1 MRHILIV
8 TEFMLVRRIETMMV
22 ASIVCK
28 KDKLE
33 RVIKDT
39 IETIEG
45 REKSDVCDEDLNAYQ
60 KNIEMALYLSYLEVP
75 DLVMQYLENAVDVIF
90 RNLGKMTH
98 TYIMAERM
106 KSFDEDNIGTLA
118 ILPND
123 IISTIATMV
132 V

>member
-1 MRHILIV
+1 MRRILSV

-33 RVIKDT
+33 YVIKDT
-39 IETIEG
+39 IAVIEG
-45 REKSDVCDEDLNAYQ
+45 REESDVCDANLNAYL
-60 KNIEMALYLSYLEVP
+60 KNIEMALYLSYLGVP

-98 TYIMAERM
+98 AYIMTERM
-106 KSFDEDNIGTLA
+106 KSFDEDKIGTLA

-123 IISTIATMV
+123 IISLIGTMV